1 LLLTATK
8 FDQKHIFIL
17 LPQDKIMYSL
27 RNKLN
32 ALSMYRERDRAE
44 IYGAIIRSKNNRYA
58 LVQGRRSGKWSF
70 PKGHANPGES
80 PFDCV
85 VREIGEEIGV
95 DRLPMPTTS
104 LSLQVGYYYVFDVKE
119 EFIMNPRDT
128 DEIMNVGWFTKE
140 EMLAL
145 QVNVDLSKFISK

>member
-1 LLLTATK
+1 MS
-8 FDQKHIFIL
+8 DMRMQ
-17 LPQDKIMYSL
+17 
-27 RNKLN
+27 KLN
-32 ALSMYRERDRAE
+32 TLNKYRNRDKAE
-44 IYGAIIRSKNNRYA
+44 IYGAIIRSINNRYA

-104 LSLQVGYYYVFDVKE
+104 LSLQVGYYYIFDVKE
-119 EFIMNPRDT
+119 EFTMVPRDT
-128 DEIMNVGWFTKE
+128 NEIMNVGWFTKDE
-140 EMLAL
+140 IKSL
-145 QVNVDLSKFISK
+145 QVNVDLSRFIA